1 MRTRVRILPG
11 PVITDH
17 WTEALPYAFSVMPRM
32 LWIYVSWEIDPL
44 LQDILNLT
52 SQISHF
58 DIGFCW
64 LGCEGYVTLNMLAK

>member
-1 MRTRVRILPG
+1 
-11 PVITDH
+11 
-17 WTEALPYAFSVMPRM
+17 MPRM